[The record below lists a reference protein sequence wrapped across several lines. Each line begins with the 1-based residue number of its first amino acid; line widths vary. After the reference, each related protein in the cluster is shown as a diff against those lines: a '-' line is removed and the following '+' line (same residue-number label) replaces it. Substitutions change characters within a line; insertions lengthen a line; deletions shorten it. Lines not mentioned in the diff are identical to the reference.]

1 MEIGSVI
8 LEDLIGGAAVALEI
22 IWMVLIVAGAVWLL
36 YRSFWEI
43 KGILFRIQ

>member
-22 IWMVLIVAGAVWLL
+22 IRMVLIVAGTVWLL
-36 YRSFWEI
+36 YRSFWGK